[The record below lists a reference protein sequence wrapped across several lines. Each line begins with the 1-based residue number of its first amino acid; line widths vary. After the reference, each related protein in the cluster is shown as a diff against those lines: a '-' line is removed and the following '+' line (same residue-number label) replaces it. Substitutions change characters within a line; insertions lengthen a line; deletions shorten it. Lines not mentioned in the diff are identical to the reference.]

1 MMVLFKISTQL
12 PVGFHLRECKFSRS
26 DDILSLRFVMFT
38 DALNILASPVYL
50 LVDQQGDLKKTCW
63 NAELVFGWDVKR
75 SYSIIEYTWTVLCIC
90 IGIYLSIYL
99 SLCMCTCIYFDTS
112 AVFFCL
118 RQRLL
123 WGNFLPV
130 VQCGVH
136 ESMGY
141 LENHACGAWGSLIC
155 VPTKFP
161 NLTPKEDIQKVCLN
175 PSVSKKKSV
184 WTLHHACRAWE
195 NVLCPAILCD
205 LFGIVKWPST
215 GDQLV
220 KLNHLVI
227 FVPTIFPN
235 PSQTRHPKICFE
247 HSLPIAVSRP
257 CFFQILK
264 IIYYQ

>member
-1 MMVLFKISTQL
+1 MY
-12 PVGFHLRECKFSRS
+12 
-26 DDILSLRFVMFT
+26 
-38 DALNILASPVYL
+38 VYMYIF
-50 LVDQQGDLKKTCW
+50 W
-63 NAELVFGWDVKR
+63 YKR
-75 SYSIIEYTWTVLCIC
+75 
-90 IGIYLSIYL
+90 
-99 SLCMCTCIYFDTS
+99 

-118 RQRLL
+118 PSDCRREFSASCSM
-123 WGNFLPV
+123 WGPWVNGLPGKS
-130 VQCGVH
+130 CMWCLGFFDMCSNEISKSH
-136 ESMGY
+136 PKRR
-141 LENHACGAWGSLIC
+141 HPKSLFW
-155 VPTKFP
+155 THRF
-161 NLTPKEDIQKVCLN
+161 Q
-175 PSVSKKKSV
+175 KKKSV